1 MAHTPR
7 SYEDACPG
15 RGWSGVLGFGALNE
29 GLDEVGRGCFA
40 SKPPAAANR
49 ELVPSCLTF
58 LLGEEAE
65 ALEGAGMRSFRELRQ
80 DRWGKLGRAGQAS
93 AVSSCYRCVS
103 PLGCYV
109 AHFPWG

>member
-1 MAHTPR
+1 M
-7 SYEDACPG
+7 E
-15 RGWSGVLGFGALNE
+15 
-29 GLDEVGRGCFA
+29 A
-40 SKPPAAANR
+40 SR
-49 ELVPSCLTF
+49 ELIPSCPTF

-103 PLGCYV
+103 LLCSQPGLHRKTLV
-109 AHFPWG
+109 SKSIFPGDRVWGQLTQES